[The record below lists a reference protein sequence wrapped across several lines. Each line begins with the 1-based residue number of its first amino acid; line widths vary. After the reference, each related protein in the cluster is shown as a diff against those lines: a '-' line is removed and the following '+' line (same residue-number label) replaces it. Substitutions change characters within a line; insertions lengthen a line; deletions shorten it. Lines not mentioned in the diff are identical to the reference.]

1 MSKDRTERLAEL
13 EAEQHEI
20 VFPAFDNADAW
31 RMGCL
36 ITGIALEAGH
46 AVVVDIRRPG
56 LILFRASLAGTA
68 PDQEEWVRGKSA
80 VVFRMEASTA
90 LVAERFASQG
100 IDPLTSWL
108 RFPEYAVAG
117 GSVPVRVAGV
127 GVVAAVTASG
137 LASDEDHRLIVQGM
151 RTYLNGIV
159 GEGGA

>member
-1 MSKDRTERLAEL
+1 MSKDSTERLAEL
-13 EAEQHEI
+13 ESEQHELI
-20 VFPAFDNADAW
+20 FRSFDNADAW
-31 RMGCL
+31 RLGCL
-36 ITGIALEAGH
+36 ITEAAREAGH
-46 AVVVDIRRPG
+46 AVVDIRRPG

-108 RFPEYAVAG
+108 RLPEYAVAG
-117 GSVPVRVAGV
+117 GSVPVSVAGV

-137 LASDEDHRLIVQGM
+137 LASDDDHRLVVDGM
-151 RTYLNGIV
+151 RAYLKDLAAV
-159 GEGGA
+159 GGA